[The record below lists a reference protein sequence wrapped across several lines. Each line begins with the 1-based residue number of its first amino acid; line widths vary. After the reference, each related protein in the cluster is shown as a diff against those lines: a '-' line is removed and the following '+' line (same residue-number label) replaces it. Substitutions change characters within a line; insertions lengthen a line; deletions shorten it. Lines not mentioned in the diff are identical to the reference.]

1 MTIQEI
7 AQVAHEINKSYCEA
21 IGDNSQAGWE
31 DAPQWQKESAV
42 LGVIFHMENPDAGA
56 DASHN
61 IWMKEK
67 LENGWKHGHVKDEN
81 EKTHPCILPFEYLS
95 KEQQAKDYLFRQVVH
110 SLKKFL

>member
-61 IWMKEK
+61 SMYAYYE
-67 LENGWKHGHVKDEN
+67 
-81 EKTHPCILPFEYLS
+81 
-95 KEQQAKDYLFRQVVH
+95 
-110 SLKKFL
+110 SLCR